1 MPDQTVSPRAS
12 TTADVSAARAF
23 LDVVFPAPR
32 RFAIRLWEDTV
43 LPADGEAAFTLTITD
58 AGSLRRIFQP
68 PVELSLGEAYLRREF
83 DVEGDLPSAFEIMHT
98 AREVLSTPAEVMR
111 LVAAYR
117 ALPRTAG
124 ATGTVPLHP
133 PARLSG
139 QVHSQERDQKA
150 VQYHYDVGNE
160 FYQLFLDERMVY
172 SCAYFP
178 TGGDDLDTAQE
189 AKLELICRKLRLQ
202 PGDRLLDIG
211 CGWGGLLIYAAQHY
225 GITGMGVTL
234 SEAQHRLAGERVA
247 EAGLEGRVRIELR
260 DYRTLRAESF
270 DKIVSV
276 GMFEHVGRASMGV
289 YFRKTLE
296 LLKPGGL
303 FLNHSIASRPGT
315 YRGATARAARR
326 LLDHYLVGNLAFR
339 TRYIFP
345 DGELIPVSE
354 ANLEA
359 ETAGF
364 EVRDV
369 ENLREHYALTLRHWL
384 DRLRE
389 NRERAIALS
398 GEPMFRLWEMYIA
411 GSAYHFETARITI
424 NQTLLA
430 KSPVGSTVPLPTT
443 RAELYREDL
452 VER

>member
-1 MPDQTVSPRAS
+1 MRDTTPASGTDPDPAVAS
-12 TTADVSAARAF
+12 ARAF
-23 LDVVFPAPR
+23 LDRIFPVPR
-32 RFAIRLWEDTV
+32 PFAIRLWEGTV
-43 LPADGEAAFTLTITD
+43 LPADGAGSFTLLLHD
-58 AGSLRRIFQP
+58 AGSLRRMFHP

-83 DVEGDLPSAFEIMHT
+83 DVEGDLPGAFEIMHT
-98 AREVLSTPAEVMR
+98 ARDVLSSPREVMGA
-111 LVAAYR
+111 VTAYR

-139 QVHSQERDQKA
+139 EVHSQARDQAA

-172 SCAYFP
+172 SCAFFP
-178 TGGDDLDTAQE
+178 TGAEDLETAQE
-189 AKLELICRKLRLQ
+189 AKLELICRKLRLR
-202 PGDRLLDIG
+202 PGERLLDIG

-225 GITGMGVTL
+225 GIIGTGVTL
-234 SEAQHRLAGERVA
+234 SEAQHRLASARVA

-260 DYRTLRAESF
+260 DYRTLQAESY

-276 GMFEHVGRASMGV
+276 GMFEHVGRASMAG

-315 YRGATARAARR
+315 YRGATARAASR
-326 LLDHYLVGNLAFR
+326 LLDQLLVGNLAFR

-345 DGELIPVSE
+345 DGELLPVSE

-384 DRLRE
+384 ERLRE
-389 NRERAIALS
+389 NRQRAIELS

-430 KSPVGSTVPLPTT
+430 RSPVGSTLPLPTT
-443 RAELYREDL
+443 RAELYQEDL
-452 VER
+452 VGR